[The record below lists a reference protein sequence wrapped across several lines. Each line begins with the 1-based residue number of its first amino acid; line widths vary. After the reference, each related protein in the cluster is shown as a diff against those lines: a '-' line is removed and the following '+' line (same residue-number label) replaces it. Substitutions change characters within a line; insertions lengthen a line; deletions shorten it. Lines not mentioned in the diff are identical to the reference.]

1 MINYYR
7 VTFSSGV
14 IYELIQP
21 KLTSRDYHEILDE
34 LIFLSD
40 FNEDQRV
47 AASVYC
53 NNSRIAII
61 ELITWEDGTADIYIY
76 GQKVRG
82 LYKEEGYLELLIVH
96 ACDHRRRPCR
106 VGVHDHDLF
115 YH

>member
-7 VTFSSGV
+7 VAFSSGE
-14 IYELIQP
+14 IIELIRP
-21 KLTSRDYHEILDE
+21 KLTSRDYHNILDE

-40 FNEDQRV
+40 LNQDQRP

-61 ELITWEDGTADIYIY
+61 DLITWEDGTADIYIY

-82 LYKEEGYLELLIVH
+82 LYKEG
-96 ACDHRRRPCR
+96 RRIS
-106 VGVHDHDLF
+106 
-115 YH
+115 

>member
-7 VTFSSGV
+7 ISFSSGV
-14 IYELIQP
+14 IFELIQP
-21 KLTSRDYHEILDE
+21 KLTSRDYHDILAE

-40 FNEDQRV
+40 LNQDQRA

-82 LYKEEGYLELLIVH
+82 LYKEG
-96 ACDHRRRPCR
+96 RRIS
-106 VGVHDHDLF
+106 
-115 YH
+115 

>member
-7 VTFSSGV
+7 VAFSSGE
-14 IYELIQP
+14 IFELIRP
-21 KLTSRDYHEILDE
+21 KLTSRDYHNILEE

-40 FNEDQRV
+40 LNKDQRA

-82 LYKEEGYLELLIVH
+82 LYKEG
-96 ACDHRRRPCR
+96 RRIS
-106 VGVHDHDLF
+106 
-115 YH
+115 